1 MIIEQLKS
9 RAAENQHLSEVARTA
24 EQLQRDNKSLAEK
37 IRYAEGRF
45 AKSKEKEIILNLLRA
60 SELEAENSKLKHS
73 LKNIHH
79 ELEQNKGTLED
90 LKITM
95 EKKDSSLKVW
105 F

>member
-9 RAAENQHLSEVARTA
+9 RAAENQHLSEMARTA

-45 AKSKEKEIILNLLRA
+45 AKLNEKLILNLLRA
-60 SELEAENSKLKHS
+60 SELDAENSKLKHS

-79 ELEQNKGTLED
+79 ELEQNKGTLEE
-90 LKITM
+90 LKITI
-95 EKKDSSLKVW
+95 EEKDSSLKVW